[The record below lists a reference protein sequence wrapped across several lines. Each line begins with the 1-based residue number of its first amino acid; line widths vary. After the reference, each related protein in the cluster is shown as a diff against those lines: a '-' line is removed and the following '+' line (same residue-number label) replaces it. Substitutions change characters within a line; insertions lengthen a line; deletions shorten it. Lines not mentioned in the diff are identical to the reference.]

1 MEQELN
7 FTVEL
12 TMDWAYRFL
21 MQFFFSVFFFSFT
34 LPFLCH
40 ALNFMTAGSRLEY
53 YLPSNSPLLS
63 LFRGLL
69 DLYWNFPDHKTLIS
83 VCCD

>member
-12 TMDWAYRFL
+12 TMNWAYRLL
-21 MQFFFSVFFFSFT
+21 MQLVFFVFFFFT

-40 ALNFMTAGSRLEY
+40 ALNFMTAGSQLEY

-63 LFRGLL
+63 VQRIIGPILEFSRSQDPSFCVL
-69 DLYWNFPDHKTLIS
+69 
-83 VCCD
+83 